1 MFYNMKKVS
10 FKKVFG
16 QCYIWL
22 ILLLIYLPVLLLIVY
37 SFSAAER
44 VGDPYGGF
52 TFQLFAD
59 LFVGENSSQILT
71 ALGNTILIAVISAL
85 VSVFLGTLGAIGV
98 FYSSRRI
105 RKLYNFTNQIPLVN
119 AEIVIAFSL
128 TVLFVFL
135 GRYIFNGA
143 YLFSFWTLLI
153 GHVVLCVPFVF
164 ISVMPKLQQMDPSLY
179 EAAIDLGASPSTA
192 MRKVIIPDIIPG
204 ILSGFMLSITLSL
217 DDYVITQFTRGAG
230 LLNGNGTIETLSTYV
245 QAKIVKTGVPPELR
259 ALTTI
264 LFVLVVVVVI
274 LISIKNIKASN
285 RTKTRKGRVY
295 EK

>member
-1 MFYNMKKVS
+1 MSGKIS
-10 FKKVFG
+10 FKKIFG

-22 ILLLIYLPVLLLIVY
+22 ILLLLYLPVFVLVVY

-44 VGDPYGGF
+44 VGDPYGTF
-52 TFQLFAD
+52 TFELFKE
-59 LFVGENSSQILT
+59 LFVGSNSTQILT
-71 ALGNTILIAVISAL
+71 ALGNTILLAVISSV
-85 VSVFLGTLGAIGV
+85 VSVVLGTFGAIGA
-98 FYSSRRI
+98 FYSKRKTK
-105 RKLYNFTNQIPLVN
+105 KLYSFLNEIPLVN

-128 TVLFVFL
+128 TILFVFI
-135 GRYIFNGA
+135 GKFIFNGA

-153 GHVVLCVPFVF
+153 GHVVLSVPFVF

-179 EAAIDLGASPSTA
+179 EAAIDLGASPRVA
-192 MRKVIIPDIIPG
+192 LRKVMIPDIMPG
-204 ILSGFMLSITLSL
+204 IISGFLLSITLSL

-230 LLNGNGTIETLSTYV
+230 LLSGNGTIETLSTYV

-264 LFVLVVVVVI
+264 IFILVVVFVI
-274 LISIKNIKASN
+274 VTSIMKKRKKMAL
-285 RTKTRKGRVY
+285 KVRKGRAY